1 MKNNVL
7 YLFKSKLILK
17 ISGKN
22 LVNFI
27 KRLNINSV
35 NLLSIKYIEDYII
48 VVIYKN
54 DYDLVLKL
62 KTTYNIE
69 IIGYKGLI
77 NYKKVLLKNHLLIL
91 FFVMSILLLYLIS
104 NIIFSIDIITNNTN
118 IKNALLDELN
128 KHGIKKY
135 AFKKNY
141 NEIQKI
147 KSHILNK
154 YKDTIDWIEIENI
167 GTKYI
172 IRYEPRITNNNIIE
186 SKPRNIVAKKDAI
199 ITKINVLDGEII
211 KEVNTYVKKGEV
223 IVSGTIYLNENIM
236 SIKSSRGTIYG
247 EVWYNVYIKYPLKY
261 YENIETGKKHNMISI
276 NFLSKRI
283 YLFSK
288 YKTKNIKDNIIIKDN
303 ILPIYISYS
312 NERETKL
319 IDENN
324 TKEEAIVKAQD
335 VVIERFNKTLKEGEY
350 IKNYRI
356 INKSMYPEY
365 IELEMFLTI
374 VEDITDYEEIVE

>member
-62 KTTYNIE
+62 KTTYSIE

-118 IKNALLDELN
+118 IKNTLLDELN

-135 AFKKNY
+135 AFKKDY

-283 YLFSK
+283 DLFSK

-335 VVIERFNKTLKEGEY
+335 VVIERFNKILKEGEY

>member
-283 YLFSK
+283 DLFSK

-319 IDENN
+319 INENN